1 MRLRHSAIRI
11 LLVCSLV
18 LFAWQT
24 VHAQVNTVNV
34 SGTVLDPQGLSVK
47 GAHLTLTSLT
57 TGAQRTATSDS
68 AGRYEIIGVPPG
80 NYSITVEASGFATL
94 TNSLMTLALGAT
106 AEYNPQLQ
114 LRASAQTVN
123 VQAAP
128 ELVDT
133 SKTDVSTTINQTQIN
148 DLPIN
153 GRNYINFTLLNSQA
167 ARDDTPSIGAAP
179 TSGLNFGGQRA
190 RSNEVSVDGADAVD
204 NSVNGVRATVSQEA
218 VQEFQVITSNYM
230 PEYGRAMGG
239 VVNIVTKSGSNQ
251 VHGDLF
257 GYLRDTAIQAQN
269 PFSVKAVFDPSTES
283 FSTVPVKQSY
293 TRVQGGATIGGPIKK
308 DKTFYFFSYEITRR
322 QETGF
327 SSVGQNNF
335 GLTNLATNAVY
346 PQPCYP
352 GQAAGLVTSSQ
363 AAFIGANPG
372 LLGEEY
378 FCAAALA
385 SQTALFGNT
394 PSLSGTPLNT
404 FVSSGATVPASFV
417 GLVSTIGNY
426 PSSEGTSLYSLKL
439 DHIWNSKN
447 SSFLRAN
454 VSPSTISGIQVN
466 AENQN
471 FGQNAGSRTSVQQTR
486 DFAIVGQHATSISND
501 LFNEFRFQY
510 ARRGLHYGFSNL
522 PGGDLPAMNITGFAF
537 IGREP
542 FSTEDR
548 IEKRYEWSD
557 DLTWTKGTHTF
568 KFGADVNLIQL
579 HSSKSQTFT
588 LNYGGVYS
596 FGSVDAGSL
605 SSAFANAPAFSAVQ
619 AYGLG
624 IPTSFIQGIGASNRP
639 FDNKTLGVFA
649 QDSWKISP
657 RLTLNYGLR
666 YDIEWL
672 PEFKPATAL
681 NAAGENAFGVVEGIP
696 TDSNN
701 VAPRI
706 GIAWDPWGNGKTVI
720 RAGYGFFY
728 DHPALALAF
737 LSTAE
742 DGATSA
748 LLETAGGAP
757 CAGAACDADF
767 NPFALNATNIFQG
780 LLTGNIAGC
789 STSFP
794 SMCYEPDQQRFNE
807 FQPNSLFTNQ
817 NFLTA
822 GFPLTLLPFT
832 IPVTKNFQYALAQQA
847 NLTVERELGNNWK
860 VSLGYNF
867 THGTHLDRTINLSVA
882 NPKLLVANANNAILA
897 GVSTPGTNPLT
908 VSVPNGSGA
917 PGCVNSG
924 AGSIDLIAPGIL
936 GVGFAQPGCGGA
948 PVGFIGTPAVFNY
961 FRPSGPNPSFASLVP
976 GGYATLVGLAQS
988 AGYPAGFSGV
998 EIPWS
1003 DVNPQTSTGNSVY
1016 HAFTLTVTKRLSNG
1030 FELLSGWTYSHT
1042 IDDSTDLSTLLNP
1055 QDNSFPNLERGNS
1068 DFDQRHRWITSAVFQ
1083 SPYHQSDSEFLHKI
1097 LADFIVAP
1105 VIEVASGRPYNVLI
1119 GSDPNLDFGTATNRP
1134 SVLPSGAPLPAGFP
1148 PAVTSPYIPG
1158 KEFILPSTCIDSTGA
1173 TFGPYPFVPSPPYGC
1188 IGDLGRNAFTRPG
1201 FFEIDLRVDRKIS
1214 VTERVNL
1221 EMIADGFNML
1231 NRLNVSDVNPLCD
1244 PTSGTCT
1251 AGTPTASFDPRTF
1264 QFALKVNF

>member
-1 MRLRHSAIRI
+1 MRLRHFAFQVS
-11 LLVCSLV
+11 LVCAVAFSA
-18 LFAWQT
+18 FTSAR
-24 VHAQVNTVNV
+24 AQVNTVNV
-34 SGTVLDPQGLSVK
+34 SGSVLDPQGLAVQ
-47 GAHLTLTSLT
+47 GAHLTLRNLA
-57 TGAQRTATSDS
+57 TGAERTSTSGEN
-68 AGRYEIIGVPPG
+68 GRYEIIGVAPG
-80 NYSITVEASGFATL
+80 TYSMTVEAPGFAQL
-94 TNSLMTLALGAT
+94 TNSRMTLALGAT
-106 AEYNPQLQ
+106 AEYNPTLRLQ
-114 LRASAQTVN
+114 SAAQTVN
-123 VQAAP
+123 VEAAP
-128 ELVDT
+128 ALIDT

-218 VQEFQVITSNYM
+218 VEEFQVITSNYM

-239 VVNIVTKSGSNQ
+239 VVNIVTKSGSNE
-251 VHGDLF
+251 VHGDVF
-257 GYLRDTAIQAQN
+257 GFLRDSAIQAQN
-269 PFSVKAVFDPSTES
+269 PFSVNATFDPATES
-283 FSTVPVKQSY
+283 FGTVPVKQSY
-293 TRVQGGATIGGPIKK
+293 TRVEGGATLGGPIKK

-327 SSVGQNNF
+327 SSIGQNDF
-335 GLTNLATNAVY
+335 DLTNVATNRAF

-352 GQAAGLVTSSQ
+352 GQAAGLVTADQ
-363 AAFIGANPG
+363 AAFVVANPNA
-372 LLGEEY
+372 LGEEY

-394 PSLSGTPLNT
+394 PSLAGTPLNA
-404 FVSSGATVPASFV
+404 FASSGATVPASFV
-417 GLVSTIGNY
+417 GLVSTIGNF

-447 SSFLRAN
+447 SSFIRVN
-454 VSPSTISGIQVN
+454 VSPSTISGIEVN

-471 FGQNAGSRTSVQQTR
+471 LGQNAGSRTSLQQTR
-486 DFAIVGQHATSISND
+486 DLAVVGQHATSISND

-510 ARRGLHYGFSNL
+510 ARRGLHYGYSNL

-537 IGREP
+537 FGREP

-548 IEKRYEWSD
+548 TEKRYEWDD
-557 DLTWTKGTHTF
+557 DLTWTKGAHTF
-568 KFGADVNLIQL
+568 KVGADVNLLQL
-579 HSSKSQTFT
+579 RSSKSEIFT

-605 SSAFANAPAFSAVQ
+605 SPAFAAAPAFSAVQ

-624 IPTSFIQGIGASNRP
+624 IPASFIQGIGTSDRP

-649 QDSWKISP
+649 QDSWKITP
-657 RLTLNYGLR
+657 RFTLNYGVR
-666 YDIEWL
+666 YDIEWT
-672 PEFKPATAL
+672 PSFKPATAL
-681 NAAGENAFGVVEGIP
+681 NAAGENAFGVLGGIP
-696 TDSNN
+696 TDPNN

-706 GIAWDPWGNGKTVI
+706 GIAWDPWGDGKTVI

-728 DHPALALAF
+728 DHPPLALAF

-757 CAGAACDADF
+757 CAGATCDVDV

-780 LLTGNIAGC
+780 LLTGAIAGC
-789 STSFP
+789 STAVP
-794 SMCYEPDQQRFNE
+794 SMCYEPNQQRFNE
-807 FQPNSLFTNQ
+807 FQPNSLFINQ
-817 NFLTA
+817 NFLTV

-847 NLTVERELGNNWK
+847 NFTVEHEFGSNWK
-860 VSLGYNF
+860 ISLAYNM
-867 THGTHLDRTINLSVA
+867 THGTHLDRTINLNVT
-882 NPKLLVANANNAILA
+882 NPKLLVQNANDAIAA
-897 GVSTPGTNPLT
+897 GVSTPGTNPLS
-908 VSVPNGSGA
+908 VSVPNGSG
-917 PGCVNSG
+917 CLNSG
-924 AGSIDLIAPGIL
+924 TGSIDLIASGIL
-936 GVGFAQPGCGGA
+936 GEGFAQPNCGGA
-948 PVGFIGTPAVFNY
+948 AVGFVSTPAVFNY

-976 GGYATLVGLAQS
+976 GGYSTLVALAQT

-1003 DVNPQTSTGNSVY
+1003 DVNPQTSTGNSIY
-1016 HAFTLTVTKRLSNG
+1016 NAFTLTVTKRFSNG
-1030 FELLSGWTYSHT
+1030 FEMLSGWTYSHA

-1083 SPYHQSDSEFLHKI
+1083 SPYHQSDSPMLHEI

-1105 VIEVASGRPYNVLI
+1105 VIEVSSGRPYNVLI

-1134 SVLPSGAPLPAGFP
+1134 SVVPAGAPLPVGV

-1158 KEFILPSTCIDSTGA
+1158 VEFIPGSTCIDSAGA
-1173 TFGPYPFVPSPPYGC
+1173 TFGPYPLVPSPPYGC

-1201 FFEIDLRVDRKIS
+1201 FFEIDLRIDRKIP
-1214 VTERVNL
+1214 VNERVNV

-1244 PTSGTCT
+1244 PTSGTCA